1 MEPSIVSRR
10 DFGLAL
16 VTGAT
21 AATLPSVVVADDKT
35 KAAPAEKVAPPPMP
49 DEPREIPEHLYLLG
63 AVLRH
68 YPDKRLDEA
77 AITGIM
83 RDIVGDLAKG
93 KVLSNFPLKN
103 SDEPG
108 YVFQAYRSES

>member
-1 MEPSIVSRR
+1 MEQTIVSRR

-16 VTGAT
+16 VTSAT
-21 AATLPSVVVADDKT
+21 AATLPTGAAAEDKT
-35 KAAPAEKVAPPPMP
+35 KLIPMEKAAPTPMP
-49 DEPREIPEHLYLLG
+49 EEPREIPEHLYLLG

-108 YVFQAYRSES
+108 YVFQAYRSD